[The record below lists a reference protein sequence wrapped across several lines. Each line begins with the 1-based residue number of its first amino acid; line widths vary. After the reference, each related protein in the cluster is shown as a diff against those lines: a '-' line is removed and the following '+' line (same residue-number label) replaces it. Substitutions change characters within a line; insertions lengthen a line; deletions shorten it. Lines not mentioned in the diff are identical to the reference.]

1 MECEKDM
8 INEQVNAEAQKDE
21 LVCGQKIEDWIRAWH
36 RWYLGIPDKK
46 HPIFSHLSREYE
58 RRQDQNQ
65 GKLSFLELRQSELPE
80 ECEAKVWF
88 LTGGYQG
95 AITTRSFIPAGN
107 FYILAPVYSAWAS
120 IEEYPS
126 LKSEQQLNDFC
137 AQDVSGANIQAELDG
152 HDLSTHHIRIET
164 PFSVSLH
171 EGNVLGVR
179 VPTRKKKTIKL
190 VSNGYWIWLKPLSIG
205 DHRLHFRGITSRF
218 MSELNLSLSVAGPK

>member
-1 MECEKDM
+1 M
-8 INEQVNAEAQKDE
+8 ITEQVNAEAQKDE

-171 EGNVLGVR
+171 GGNVLGVR